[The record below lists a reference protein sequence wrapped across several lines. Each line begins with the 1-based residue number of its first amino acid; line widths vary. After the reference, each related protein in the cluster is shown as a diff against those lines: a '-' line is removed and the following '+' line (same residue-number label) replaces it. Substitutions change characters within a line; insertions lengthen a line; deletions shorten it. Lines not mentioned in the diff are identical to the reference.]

1 MATILG
7 SDVLASQADGRGHP
21 HHCPAFV
28 HQYAV
33 LRRSA
38 ALLALPRVFPAWTD
52 PTAAKLHHLA
62 LCGPV
67 GRHDLLTQRLHRTL
81 CHSRQ
86 GETCLPT
93 GRRLVALLLV
103 CESRK
108 IDWTDFIQCGALKEA
123 LRCYLCQLQPQ
134 ELAELFIQEIRKPVT
149 LLFRHTPT
157 ESDEDLYGWL
167 PPECLRHYLLLRVTR
182 QDGRVVLANRVWHR
196 DEPTVE
202 AWLDRN
208 RLWIFQQVEHDVER
222 DSLSE
227 RLPDPKQY
235 SRMEFDENAVVNEPW
250 SFDPGYL
257 DGDELPLIFDD

>member
-1 MATILG
+1 MVAVIHTIVPPSSTSTPFCDGLLHFLRFLG
-7 SDVLASQADGRGHP
+7 SFLLGPTQPPLNYITSLSADQWDAMTSSLNDFTEHYAIHAKEKPVFLLDDVWSRYYW
-21 HHCPAFV
+21 
-28 HQYAV
+28 YAK
-33 LRRSA
+33 A
-38 ALLALPRVFPAWTD
+38 
-52 PTAAKLHHLA
+52 
-62 LCGPV
+62 
-67 GRHDLLTQRLHRTL
+67 
-81 CHSRQ
+81 
-86 GETCLPT
+86 EN
-93 GRRLVALLLV
+93 
-103 CESRK
+103 

-208 RLWIFQQVEHDVER
+208 RLWIFQQVEHGVER